1 MSNDQ
6 ASDYLDAIKDQVMLA
21 ADGKALTE
29 KIDFSIAGVLQ
40 GTLTDIQNANVSF
53 QQFGVA
59 RAEISNAQILI
70 ADAEQSF
77 AEFKELVAVQ
87 FGDNAA
93 EILTVKTAQ
102 ATTDS
107 AVATLKTTVQATTQ
121 SLDALTGRV
130 NTAEASIV
138 SISQAQ
144 TDTESALAT
153 FEQQTTATFN
163 EQQAAINQKFTS
175 YADAAAANAIYTL
188 KAGVKYNGNY
198 YDAGISVAVIA
209 SGSTVSTR
217 VAINANELVMLS
229 GNSTSN
235 MYSPFA
241 AVNGQVFLN
250 DAFIQGRNNNQ
261 CENRNYIRSNF
272 VPGSPAGISQKT
284 GRGVQLRYVPGA
296 LYASFWQLLV

>member
-1 MSNDQ
+1 
-6 ASDYLDAIKDQVMLA
+6 
-21 ADGKALTE
+21 
-29 KIDFSIAGVLQ
+29 
-40 GTLTDIQNANVSF
+40 
-53 QQFGVA
+53 
-59 RAEISNAQILI
+59 
-70 ADAEQSF
+70 
-77 AEFKELVAVQ
+77 VAVQ

-198 YDAGISVAVIA
+198 YDAGMSVAVIA

-229 GNSTSN
+229 GSTSN

-250 DAFIQGRNNNQ
+250 DAFIQGRNNQ
-261 CENRNYIRSNF
+261 MRKSAITSALIILL
-272 VPGSPAGISQKT
+272 VQPAGISQKT
-284 GRGVQLRYVPGA
+284 G
-296 LYASFWQLLV
+296 S